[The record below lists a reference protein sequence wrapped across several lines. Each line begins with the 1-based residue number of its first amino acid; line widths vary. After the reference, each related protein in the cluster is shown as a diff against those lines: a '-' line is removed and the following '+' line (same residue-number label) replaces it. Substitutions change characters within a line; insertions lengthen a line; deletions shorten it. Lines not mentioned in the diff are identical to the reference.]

1 MSNPLHEVKSLRER
15 AEREVKERRFVDAAV
30 SYENLAK
37 AWLKASGM
45 AVTATE
51 SRYRIELAEEAR
63 SKASELRKKATKIL
77 KPVQKN
83 ADSGPRGKCG
93 SVSSGGVASDE
104 RDDID
109 YDDVEE
115 GERQAEEALEP
126 CEPLPVLKAQ
136 LDSLIGLAG
145 VKRQVNSMIDV
156 IDVMRKREAKGLRND
171 EMSNH
176 LVFTGNPGTGKTTV
190 ARLIAK
196 IYRAMGLLK
205 KGQLVETD
213 RAGLIAEHV
222 GGTAIKTKAV
232 VENAL
237 GGVLFID
244 EAYSLAPKGASGND
258 FGSEAIDALLKEME
272 DKRDNL
278 VVIVAGYP
286 DLMEHFINNTNPGLP
301 SRFRNTIEFED
312 YSADDLAK
320 IFSLIAEKGDY
331 KPTQDCVD
339 AVRKHY
345 EGILAAPPRNFG
357 NARLVRNLFDDAR
370 TNQAKRLAS
379 EADPSVDE
387 LKTLTLQDVSEP
399 ICKQL
404 KVLKNQNSHPFSR

>member
-1 MSNPLHEVKSLRER
+1 MQNPLHEVKALRER
-15 AEREVKERRFVDAAV
+15 AEREVKERRFADAAV
-30 SYENLAK
+30 SYESLAK

-45 AVTATE
+45 AATAFE

-63 SKASELRKKATKIL
+63 SKASECRLKASKAPA
-77 KPVQKN
+77 PVQKN
-83 ADSGPRGKCG
+83 AAGGPRGRSG
-93 SVSSGGVASDE
+93 AAPGGGVVAGG
-104 RDDID
+104 RDDVAD
-109 YDDVEE
+109 GEAGDGEHPEE
-115 GERQAEEALEP
+115 GLEP

-156 IDVMRKREAKGLRND
+156 IEVMRKREAKGLRND

-213 RAGLIAEHV
+213 RAGLIAEHI

-286 DLMEHFINNTNPGLP
+286 DLMAHFINNTNPGLP

-320 IFSLIAEKGDY
+320 IFTLIAEKGDY

-379 EADPSVDE
+379 EADPDVDE
-387 LKTLTLQDVSEP
+387 LKALTLQDMAEP
-399 ICKQL
+399 IRKQL
-404 KVLKNQNSHPFSR
+404 KELKGQDSYSSGR